1 MSGAL
6 EQSRGVWTA
15 SALAVTVTGACVFF
29 CAPARAAN
37 PACASPICLTPMNQS
52 IVLMGQTIQS
62 TAQYVPLSIWNM
74 NGGNFDI
81 AFDFPLLPVPATLA
95 AAQAPPSVA
104 PINLNTV
111 LKAGSVNPDNAGFG
125 GQYGGAVKN
134 GRS

>member
-37 PACASPICLTPMNQS
+37 PACASPICLMPMNQS

-74 NGGNFDI
+74 GGRNFDI
-81 AFDFPLLPVPATLA
+81 AFWRPYPSRRPGQWRSSDLPVLAYSACAASGIARRRIVAEQATA
-95 AAQAPPSVA
+95 NVA
-104 PINLNTV
+104 I
-111 LKAGSVNPDNAGFG
+111 
-125 GQYGGAVKN
+125 
-134 GRS
+134 